1 MVLKPNE
8 SEGTNLSLRR
18 RIRRF
23 WIEEKRLAH
32 IGRSLLFHAV
42 IALPLEALLLWLG
55 VPALCAILVAVMVA
69 VTVEVVSLKSEAKDK
84 DG

>member
-1 MVLKPNE
+1 MVPMLKE
-8 SEGTNLSLRR
+8 TEGTSLSLRR

-23 WIEEKRLAH
+23 WIEEKRLAR
-32 IGRSLLFHAV
+32 IGRSVLFHAV

-55 VPALCAILVAVMVA
+55 CPALLAILVAVTVA
-69 VTVEVVSLKSEAKDK
+69 VTVEVVSLKSETNET